1 MIHICLVVIDMKP
14 FSIILC
20 LLFFSI
26 VPRNL
31 HAEDETQAPN
41 IPKVRGIIGCSLP
54 ELLHVGARYRINHM
68 ELGVNVGTAPSN
80 GSLLTLSADCLF
92 RIFLTRNEYGQAPW
106 YGKIGI
112 SALHEDGE
120 YEINDYTYGH
130 MRLGHEFA
138 LSKTIALQL
147 DGGLMFEMSH
157 QEIQKKPSSSWFDFD
172 FDFPILPSIGLST
185 VFYL

>member
-1 MIHICLVVIDMKP
+1 MVIDMKP
-14 FSIILC
+14 FLIYIF
-20 LLFFSI
+20 LLFFSM
-26 VPRNL
+26 VPQIL
-31 HAEDETQAPN
+31 HAEDESQVVEV
-41 IPKVRGIIGCSLP
+41 PKVRGLIGCSLP
-54 ELLHVGARYRINHM
+54 ELLHVGARYRINHL
-68 ELGVNVGTAPSN
+68 ELGVNVGSAPSN

-92 RIFLTRNEYGQAPW
+92 RIFLTRNEYGQTPW

-120 YEINDYTYGH
+120 FEINDYTYGH
-130 MRLGHEFA
+130 MRLGHEFT

-147 DGGLMFEMSH
+147 DGGLMFELSH
-157 QEIQKKPSSSWFDFD
+157 QEIQKKPSNSWFNFD